1 MKLSLSRFTQVG
13 LLSFLIIS
21 IGCSSNKI
29 NPNVTPEERYD
40 IAMKLLEKGS
50 YMKARTQFQILT
62 LNYPGT
68 KIADK
73 SQFQLAE
80 SHYGSKEYIL
90 AGSEYEKMVRN
101 YPNSELVDDAQYK
114 LGMCFYELSPN
125 YQLDQKYTINAI
137 NEFQKFLEEYPTSE
151 LKDEVTSKLE
161 ESRMKLARK
170 EFSNA
175 EQYRRLGY
183 YTPAVI
189 YYDIV
194 LQNYY
199 DSPFAEEAMFRKGEV
214 QMKLKK
220 WEEAQKIFEVF
231 VVKYRD
237 GRFTPAAKDH
247 LRDIPQKMAEQVV
260 KGK

>member
-1 MKLSLSRFTQVG
+1 MKYRLSRLAQV
-13 LLSFLIIS
+13 SFVLFIVFS

-29 NPNVTPEERYD
+29 NPNVTPDERFD
-40 IAMKLLEKGS
+40 IAMKLLEKGN
-50 YMKARTQFQILT
+50 YLRARTQFQILT

-73 SQFQLAE
+73 SQFYLAE
-80 SHYGSKEYIL
+80 SHFGSKEYIL
-90 AGSEYEKMVRN
+90 AASEYEKMIRN

-114 LGMCFYELSPN
+114 LGMCYYELSPN
-125 YQLDQKYTINAI
+125 YQLDQKYTISAI
-137 NEFQKFLEEYPTSE
+137 NEFQKFLEEYPSSD
-151 LKDEVTSKLE
+151 LKEEVSSKLE

-175 EQYRRLGY
+175 EQYRKLGY
-183 YTPAVI
+183 YPSALI

-194 LQNYY
+194 LNNYY
-199 DSPFAEEAMFRKGEV
+199 DSPFAEEAMFRKGETH
-214 QMKLKK
+214 MKMEK

-237 GRFTPAAKDH
+237 SRFTPSVKEF
-247 LRDIPQKMAEQVV
+247 LRTIPEKIANNANKE
-260 KGK
+260 K